1 MKLYTI
7 LPLIGYA
14 TLAMS
19 RATDVHLHVAPVAR
33 DFNPNRLADDGT
45 WNKFKC
51 KGEKLVAAMEG
62 TEAEAAKLMDL
73 PAAQSV
79 WEGDLKG
86 EHSRKGTCI
95 LLMKS

>member
-19 RATDVHLHVAPVAR
+19 RATDVHLAPVAR
-33 DFNPNRLADDGT
+33 DFNPGRLADDTT

-62 TEAEAAKLMDL
+62 TDAEAAKLMDL

-79 WEGDLKG
+79 WSGDLKG
-86 EHSRKGTCI
+86 EPSKNAHVS
-95 LLMKS
+95 S